1 VDVFEAITT
10 RRSIKPEKLDTRP
23 VDRALIERVLE
34 AANWAP
40 SHGLTEPWRFVVF
53 QGDARRALIDATLA
67 TMLEPGE
74 APIGPGDARRTALEE
89 KVLRVPVTI
98 AIVVSPSSNP
108 KIVEHEELAST
119 AMAVQNLHLAATAL
133 GLGGYW
139 TSGKKAFH
147 PAMASFLGLVAPA
160 RCLGFFYL
168 GWPLA
173 PAPEGKRRPWQD
185 KVSWRG
191 EP

>member
-1 VDVFEAITT
+1 VDLFEAIVT
-10 RRSIKPEKLDTRP
+10 RRSIKPEKLDARP
-23 VDRALIERVLE
+23 VERALIERVLE

-53 QGDARRALIDATLA
+53 QGEARRALVEATLT

-173 PAPEGKRRPWQD
+173 AAPEGKRRPWQD

>member
-1 VDVFEAITT
+1 MDVFDAIVQ
-10 RRSIKPEKLDTRP
+10 RRSIKPEKLDSRP
-23 VDRALIERVLE
+23 VERALIERVLE

-53 QGDARRALIDATLA
+53 QGEARRALVDAVLA
-67 TMLEPGE
+67 TMVEPG
-74 APIGPGDARRTALEE
+74 APPIPPGDPRRASIEDKML
-89 KVLRVPVTI
+89 KVPVTI
-98 AIVVSPSSNP
+98 AIVCAASTNP
-108 KIVEHEELAST
+108 KIVADEELAST
-119 AMAVQNLHLAATAL
+119 AIAVQNLHLAATAL

-147 PAMASFLGLVAPA
+147 PTMAEFLGLTPPA

-168 GWPLA
+168 GWPSA
-173 PAPEGKRRPWQD
+173 PIPAGTRRPWQD
-185 KVSWRG
+185 KVTWRG

>member
-1 VDVFEAITT
+1 VDVFEAITA
-10 RRSIKPEKLDTRP
+10 RRSIKPESLDPRP
-23 VDRALIERVLE
+23 VDRGLIERVLE

-40 SHGLTEPWRFVVF
+40 SHGLTEPWRFTVF
-53 QGDARRALIDATLA
+53 QGEGRRALVDAILE
-67 TMLEPGE
+67 TMVEPSA
-74 APIGPGDARRTALEE
+74 APIGEDDPRRRSVAD
-89 KVLRVPVTI
+89 KVMRAPVTI
-98 AIVVSPSSNP
+98 AIVCAASTSP

-147 PAMASFLGLVAPA
+147 PAMARFLGIEPPA

-168 GWPLA
+168 GWPSGPA
-173 PAPEGKRRPWQD
+173 PAGSRRPWQE

-191 EP
+191 